1 MTSDLHE
8 WLNNPHGVGGIYD
21 KHHDDKEA
29 YDYTFWDDYD
39 KHHDDKEE
47 YDYSFYD
54 SADMTPRNNQENYD
68 MEDRVASDNE
78 AHQTDNGEET
88 DKESNGDDEDN
99 YGTHYTA
106 AAVRKRVEL
115 GFSPYGKPVCFLCA
129 EAHLAS
135 QCTTY
140 PDERVRSRQCSC
152 GLYHT
157 EGVCTVWSSDSEY

>member
-1 MTSDLHE
+1 MTSDLLE
-8 WLNNPHGVGGIYD
+8 WLNNPHYVGG
-21 KHHDDKEA
+21 
-29 YDYTFWDDYD
+29 DYD
-39 KHHDDKEE
+39 KHHGVGEGSDDDNEE

-78 AHQTDNGEET
+78 AHQTDEESYNE
-88 DKESNGDDEDN
+88 ESNDDDEDN
-99 YGTHYTA
+99 YGTHYTD

-140 PDERVRSRQCSC
+140 PDERVRSRQCFC
-152 GLYHT
+152 GLFHT
-157 EGVCTVWSSDSEY
+157 EGICSDSDSDSDY